1 MGALAPLEYRPV
13 NLDAWRHYLRA
24 RLYRILKQP
33 EPAMA
38 ELRAA
43 LRHDPDFVRAAHMLA
58 YLLGTQGQFDQVLPL
73 LERTVSLRP
82 RDAEAWYNL
91 GFARDR
97 GNDPRRAIDAFHE
110 AVRLSP
116 RLDQA
121 WYGLGRC
128 HAALNQLDDAVRA
141 FEEAARLQPMKGHAW
156 YELGLAH
163 HRRHEADRV
172 RDIAEYLNR
181 FDRHT
186 ARRLIHDTGRTDLS
200 HLVSDLRSLN

>member
-1 MGALAPLEYRPV
+1 MGALAPVECLPV
-13 NLDAWRHYLRA
+13 NMDAWRHYLRG
-24 RLYRILKQP
+24 RLYRFLKRP
-33 EPAMA
+33 EPAIA

-43 LRHDPDFVRAAHMLA
+43 LRHDPEFVRAAHMLA
-58 YLLGTQGQFDQVLPL
+58 YLLADRGDFSQALPL

-82 RDAEAWYNL
+82 RDAGAWYNL

-97 GNDPRRAIDAFHE
+97 GHDPAHAIDAFRE

-128 HAALNQLDDAVRA
+128 HAALNQLDDAVKA
-141 FEEAARLQPMKGHAW
+141 LEEAARLQPMKGHAW
-156 YELGLAH
+156 YELGLVH

-172 RDIAEYLNR
+172 RDIAEHLNR
-181 FDRHT
+181 YDRHT
-186 ARRLIHDTGRTDLS
+186 ARKLIHDTQRADLA
-200 HLVSDLRSLN
+200 HLVSDLRK

>member
-1 MGALAPLEYRPV
+1 MDALALPDDRPV

-24 RLYRILKQP
+24 RLYRFLKRP
-33 EPAMA
+33 EPAIV

-43 LRHDPDFVRAAHMLA
+43 LGHDPDFVRAAHMLA
-58 YLLGTQGQFDQVLPL
+58 YLLGSQGRFDQVLPL
-73 LERTVSLRP
+73 LERSVSLRP
-82 RDAEAWYNL
+82 RDADAWYNL
-91 GFARDR
+91 GYARDR
-97 GNDPRRAIDAFHE
+97 GNDPARAIDAFRE

-141 FEEAARLQPMKGHAW
+141 FEEAARLQPMKGFAW
-156 YELGLAH
+156 YELGLVH
-163 HRRHEADRV
+163 HRRHDAEQV
-172 RDIAEYLNR
+172 RYIAEHLNR